1 MRSRT
6 MTMSSSRMPN
16 RALAGKLAGAAA
28 LFAALGDD
36 TRLGLVARLCGGG
49 PLSIARLT
57 QGAAVSR
64 QAVTKHLR
72 ALEQAGLVR
81 SGRSGRERIWEL
93 QTRRLSEVRGYLDQI
108 SSQWDEA
115 LERLRALVEEE

>member
-1 MRSRT
+1 
-6 MTMSSSRMPN
+6 MSNPRVPN
-16 RALAGKLAGAAA
+16 RALAGKLAGAAP

-36 TRLGLVARLCGGG
+36 TRLRIVARLCGGG
-49 PLSIARLT
+49 PLSIVRLT
-57 QGAAVSR
+57 EGSAVSR

-72 ALEQAGLVR
+72 ALEHAGLVR

-93 QTRRLSEVRGYLDQI
+93 QMRRLTEVRGYLDQI

-115 LERLRALVEEE
+115 LERLRTLVERE